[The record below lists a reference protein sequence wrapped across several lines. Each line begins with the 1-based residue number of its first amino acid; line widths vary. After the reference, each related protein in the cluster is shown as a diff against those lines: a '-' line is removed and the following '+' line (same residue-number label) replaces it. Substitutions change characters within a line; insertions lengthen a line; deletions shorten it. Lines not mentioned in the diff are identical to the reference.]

1 MIIVIISITVLYLAL
16 IGSFSYGFNNIKLFK
31 NEDVVAKTKFSVIIP
46 FRNEA
51 EKLPALLHSIS
62 ALNYP
67 KELYE
72 LIFVDDASDDDS
84 NMNFIRFQ
92 EQSKIDLKVIANNRK
107 TNSPKKD
114 AITSAIAIAKHDW
127 IVTTDADCVLP
138 KFWLDCFDAYI
149 QKHQPELI
157 VAPVTYSE
165 SKNFIERFQLLD
177 VLSLQ
182 AATVGGFGIKQPFLC
197 NGANLAYKKS
207 VFQSLQGFEG
217 NAHIASGDDI
227 FLLEKVI
234 KKDKK
239 NAHYLKSNHAIVTTQ
254 PQPDFESLIAQRVRW
269 ASKTSAYQ
277 NLFGKLT
284 GILILLM
291 NAMIMC
297 LVVMAIVNLISY
309 KIVLYILLIKFYI
322 DLLLIYK
329 SAEFFEQ
336 KSVLKTYI
344 PSFFIYPIFTVYV
357 AFLSVFSEYKWKSR
371 TYKK

>member
-207 VFQSLQGFEG
+207 VFQLLEGFEG

-329 SAEFFEQ
+329 SAQFFEQ

>member
-1 MIIVIISITVLYLAL
+1 MIIIIISITVLYLVL

-329 SAEFFEQ
+329 SAQFFEQ

>member
-16 IGSFSYGFNNIKLFK
+16 IGSFSYGYNNLKLFK
-31 NEDVVAKTKFSVIIP
+31 IEDVVAKTKFSVIIP

-297 LVVMAIVNLISY
+297 LVVMAIINLISY

-329 SAEFFEQ
+329 SAQFFEQ

>member
-46 FRNEA
+46 FRNET

-297 LVVMAIVNLISY
+297 LVVMAIINLISY

-329 SAEFFEQ
+329 SAQFFEQ